1 MCGLHHAD
9 GRLIVTMDD
18 DLQNPPSEI
27 HKLIEAIAEQ
37 RADLVYGQY
46 VSKKHVVFRNI
57 GSAMVNG
64 FYRLVFPS
72 KVTVTSFRIMRRELA
87 KSILGYT
94 LNYTFIDGLLAW
106 NTDRIGGVDYSLDNF
121 FGGYA
126 TLNLANES
134 PATPYV
140 IFGVTR
146 VEVEAKSFLGTTT
159 EDESD
164 FSYGAG
170 VNVELAPEVSGNVE
184 YMRYYDKDGS
194 TVDGLG
200 LGVTFN
206 F

>member
-1 MCGLHHAD
+1 M
-9 GRLIVTMDD
+9 
-18 DLQNPPSEI
+18 
-27 HKLIEAIAEQ
+27 K
-37 RADLVYGQY
+37 
-46 VSKKHVVFRNI
+46 
-57 GSAMVNG
+57 
-64 FYRLVFPS
+64 
-72 KVTVTSFRIMRRELA
+72 
-87 KSILGYT
+87 KSIALMLGLSAAPLMAVSQSAFADVYKSGGGSLYAG
-94 LNYTFIDGLLAW
+94 LNYSFMNIENGSVDVGTLSAKVGGLVSPFFGLEARAGFGVDD
-106 NTDRIGGVDYSLDNF
+106 DRIGGVDYSLDNF

>member
-1 MCGLHHAD
+1 MKKPIALMLGLSAVPLMAFSQSASAD
-9 GRLIVTMDD
+9 VYKSGGGSLYAGLNYSFINIESDGDDVDVGTLSAKVGGLVTPFFGLEARGGFGVDD
-18 DLQNPPSEI
+18 D
-27 HKLIEAIAEQ
+27 
-37 RADLVYGQY
+37 R
-46 VSKKHVVFRNI
+46 
-57 GSAMVNG
+57 
-64 FYRLVFPS
+64 
-72 KVTVTSFRIMRRELA
+72 T
-87 KSILGYT
+87 
-94 LNYTFIDGLLAW
+94 
-106 NTDRIGGVDYSLDNF
+106 GGVDYSLDNF

-146 VEVEAKSFLGTTT
+146 VEVEAESFLGTTT

-184 YMRYYDKDGS
+184 YMRYYDKNGS

-200 LGVTFN
+200 LGVTFY